1 MNILKVLRYYYTAD
15 KMNIVIGAISLTVT
29 LMWIVLCPPNLVVT
43 FFDQQTY
50 LDQINCFSDEGNGWQ
65 KSNINIKNKELTVNF
80 RDKFKFRRGRIN
92 CSLNSPDGWRWFGL
106 QFSVKEF

>member
-43 FFDQQTY
+43 IVIPICIY
-50 LDQINCFSDEGNGWQ
+50 VLYCIGRYRA
-65 KSNINIKNKELTVNF
+65 TVNIIERLVSKGKLHGF
-80 RDKFKFRRGRIN
+80 SNGEIN
-92 CSLNSPDGWRWFGL
+92 EIINKPWKYNEEIKQLL
-106 QFSVKEF
+106 Q